1 VEVNFE
7 EFLKNLILPLVEKPE
22 DVVVKEL
29 ETNSDSTVAL
39 QVLVAN
45 DDLGRVI
52 GKNGRIINALRTILY
67 SCGARYGKRIEVS
80 IDSF

>member
-1 VEVNFE
+1 MDVNFE

-22 DVVVKEL
+22 EVVVKEL
-29 ETNSDSTVAL
+29 ETSSDDTVAL

-52 GKNGRIINALRTILY
+52 GKNGRFY
-67 SCGARYGKRIEVS
+67 Q
-80 IDSF
+80 